1 MGILKNLLK
10 TTEKIDPQKTFD
22 TVASGVDKL
31 FFTQQEKSEAAQKAW
46 DQWLEWYKLSSNE
59 NSARS
64 YTRRILAV
72 LFSGVFLGLL
82 IWAATA
88 YLWNA
93 DYAKFLFDVAK
104 ELFPMVSGIL
114 FFYFGY
120 YAVNSMIK
128 TSKNKSN

>member
-1 MGILKNLLK
+1 MGILKNIFSSADKL
-10 TTEKIDPQKTFD
+10 DPQKTFD

-31 FFTQQEKSEAAQKAW
+31 FFTNEEKSDAAQKAW
-46 DQWLEWYKLSSNE
+46 DQWLEWYKLSSTE

-64 YTRRILAV
+64 YTRRIMAV
-72 LFSGVFLGLL
+72 MFSSVFLFILL
-82 IWAATA
+82 AAA
-88 YLWNA
+88 GVWLI
-93 DYAKFLFDVAK
+93 DKEYAAFLFDLGK

-128 TSKNKSN
+128 TSKNKGN